1 MKFLKRHRLCDGNR
15 ERRVSIDIFAEKD
28 ALCPR
33 FGSEVDL
40 ALLHRNLPRRGF
52 AGSTGLRPDHLD
64 GEKIAGDKQ
73 RLLGDAGNVE
83 GLKGNFYCC
92 FHRV

>member
-15 ERRVSIDIFAEKD
+15 ERRVSVNVLAEEH

-40 ALLHRNLPRRGF
+40 ALLHRNLPRRGL
-52 AGSTGLRPDHLD
+52 ARSTGLRPNHLD

-73 RLLGDAGNVE
+73 RLLGDAGYGE
-83 GLKGNFYCC
+83 GLEGDFEC
-92 FHRV
+92 

>member
-1 MKFLKRHRLCDGNR
+1 MKFLKRHRLRDRNR
-15 ERRVSIDIFAEKD
+15 ERRVSVDIFAEKD

-52 AGSTGLRPDHLD
+52 AGSTGLRPDHLNR
-64 GEKIAGDKQ
+64 EEIAGDKQ
-73 RLLGDAGNVE
+73 RLLGDRVE
-83 GLKGNFYCC
+83 GEGFEGY
-92 FHRV
+92 FD

>member
-1 MKFLKRHRLCDGNR
+1 MKFLKRHRLRDGNR
-15 ERRVSIDIFAEKD
+15 ERRVSVDIFAEKD

-52 AGSTGLRPDHLD
+52 ARSTDFGPDHFH
-64 GEKIAGDKQ
+64 GEEIAGDQ
-73 RLLGDAGNVE
+73 QCLFRDCGE
-83 GLKGNFYCC
+83 GEGFERY
-92 FHRV
+92 FD